1 MTREE
6 FDARKPEL
14 LEIMSNLSPMEPHKL
29 FERLTIEA
37 DLDDS
42 QARSAIWRLLDDGD
56 IRLTLDRKFEV
67 AVPQA

>member
-6 FDARKPEL
+6 FDAIKPDLLEVIANSSPMDLYEL
-14 LEIMSNLSPMEPHKL
+14 LK
-29 FERLTIEA
+29 RLTTGA
-37 DLDDS
+37 NLQDS

-67 AVPQA
+67 AVPQR